1 MTPLLQQFV
10 AESRDFLQ
18 DISARLMQL
27 EAEPDN
33 SALMGELFRLVHT
46 LKGNCGLFDF
56 PEMARVLHAG
66 EDLMMAVRDGRL
78 RYSMGLADGLLD
90 AMDFVGMLLDEIVA
104 HGASQAGHAAESAEL
119 SAMLRALIPAAAG
132 APTQAAAR
140 SVLAAAPLSL
150 PKAASRACARLATPG
165 QPLHWIRYTPEPECY
180 FKGEDP
186 FHHVRQVPQMLWY
199 GVSAS
204 APWPPLTELDPYRSV
219 LAFELV
225 SAAPAEELAQHFRYV
240 PEQVA
245 LTPFV
250 SPTEVEAPSAA
261 CLAALAAQRD
271 ILALP
276 DDVKWLPGRL
286 QAVAATL
293 RACLSAC
300 GQPQRLD
307 GLDGALAAALAQG
320 AAAPLGAWLEPVLA
334 ALQGPLD
341 ATAAPAT
348 ETAATTA
355 AATAAKPVDN
365 EPKFGRRQEDS
376 AGNSHTL
383 KVDQEKIDRMM
394 GLIGEMVVAKN
405 GLPYLAVRAEQTY
418 GSADLARE
426 IKAQYAVINRIAEEM
441 QDAIMQV
448 RMMPVSVVFQ
458 RFPRLVRD
466 ISRKLGKEVN
476 LVLEGGE
483 TEADKNIIE
492 ALADPLIHILRNSLD
507 HGIELPDQRLAAGKP
522 AEGLL
527 LLRAS
532 QEADR
537 VVILIADDGKGIAPE
552 VIKRKA
558 IEQGLIDAE
567 TAARM
572 PDQEAINLVFSAGLS
587 SAETVSDLSGRGVGM
602 DVVRN
607 AVEQVNGTVALES
620 VPGKGTQLRL
630 SLPLSMA
637 VSNVIVIESGGQLFG
652 VPMDIVVETVRVPA
666 TALRTFKDREA
677 VVLRD
682 RVVPLR
688 RLNDLLA
695 VPAPQRLNDD
705 GEHAILVIRVHGA
718 PLGIVVDQFREV
730 ADIILKPLS
739 GIVAGIAGYAG
750 TALLGDGTVL
760 MILHPKD
767 LL

>member
-27 EAEPDN
+27 EAEPGN
-33 SALMGELFRLVHT
+33 AALMGELFRLVHT

-56 PEMARVLHAG
+56 PEMARVLHAA
-66 EDLMMAVRDGRL
+66 EDLMVVVRDGKL
-78 RYSMGLADGLLD
+78 GYSMGLADGLLE

-104 HGASQAGHAAESAEL
+104 HGSSRAGHAAESAAL
-119 SAMLRALIPAAAG
+119 AAALRALIPGGAG
-132 APTQAAAR
+132 AGTGASAPAA
-140 SVLAAAPLSL
+140 AAAPAAATPASL
-150 PKAASRACARLATPG
+150 PEAARLACARLAAPG
-165 QPLHWIRYTPEPECY
+165 QPLHWIRYVPEPECF

-186 FHHVRQVPQMLWY
+186 FFHACQVPQTLWRA
-199 GVSAS
+199 VAAA
-204 APWPPLTELDPYRSV
+204 APWPPLAELDPYRSA

-245 LTPFV
+245 LTPFAC
-250 SPTEVEAPSAA
+250 PAPAAPAAPPSAA
-261 CLAALAAQRD
+261 CAAALAAQRD

-276 DDVKWLPGRL
+276 DNVSWLPGRL
-286 QAVAATL
+286 RAVAATL
-293 RACLSAC
+293 RACLRAS
-300 GQPQRLD
+300 GQAQRLH
-307 GLDGALAAALAQG
+307 GLDGALAEALAQG
-320 AAAPLGAWLEPVLA
+320 AAAPLHAWLERGMA
-334 ALQGPLD
+334 A
-341 ATAAPAT
+341 AAPA
-348 ETAATTA
+348 AAVALA
-355 AATAAKPVDN
+355 ADG
-365 EPKFGRRQEDS
+365 EPKFGRRQDDA
-376 AGNSHTL
+376 AGSSRTL
-383 KVDQEKIDRMM
+383 KVDQDKIDRMM

-405 GLPYLAVRAEQTY
+405 GLPYLAVRAEQAY

-507 HGIELPDQRLAAGKP
+507 HGIELPAQRQAAGKP
-522 AEGLL
+522 AEGRL

-558 IEQGLIDAE
+558 REQGLIDEE

-572 PDQEAINLVFSAGLS
+572 TDQEAVNLVFAAGLS

-602 DVVRN
+602 DVVRS
-607 AVEQVNGTVALES
+607 AVEQVNGTVTLES

-637 VSNVIVIESGGQLFG
+637 VSNVIVIESDGQLFG
-652 VPMDIVVETVRVPA
+652 VPMDIVMETVRVPA
-666 TALRTFKDREA
+666 SALRTIKDREA
-677 VVLRD
+677 VVLRN
-682 RVVPLR
+682 RIVPLR
-688 RLNDLLA
+688 RLNELLA
-695 VPAPQRLNDD
+695 VPAPQRMNGD
-705 GEHAILVIRVHGA
+705 GEYAILVIRVHGA

-730 ADIILKPLS
+730 ADIILKPMA